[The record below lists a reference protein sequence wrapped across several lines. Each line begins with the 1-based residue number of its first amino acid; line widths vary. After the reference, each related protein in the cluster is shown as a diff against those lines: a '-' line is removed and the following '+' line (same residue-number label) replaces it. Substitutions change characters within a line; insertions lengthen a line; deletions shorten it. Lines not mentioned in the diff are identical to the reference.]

1 MKTFKQ
7 FMNEMPN
14 AEVKASKLKI
24 NKDKNFKTGYTAT
37 SLDGPPIQN
46 FGNPKDTT
54 GYYSD
59 SLGRMTKFK
68 NRPIMP
74 NPFEKK

>member
-14 AEVKASKLKI
+14 AEVKASKLPI
-24 NKDKNFKTGYTAT
+24 NKDKNFKTGYTST
-37 SLDGPPIQN
+37 SLNGLPIQN